1 MDSLNGAAA
10 DVPRL
15 NAEPIPRL
23 GRTFEWLLSHLSEVA
38 TMIRLVEEFLVQG
51 STILTAPQLLVEV
64 KEYQRNNNIIVPAL
78 KIAVKGIKDD
88 DSLGAF
94 IQRMD
99 AAKLL
104 DAIKYSDELVKV
116 LLEKMDERK
125 SGGPVTLHKV
135 TYWTVRLVKPRAPS
149 LALVTLTASLIL
161 LGRMMMTAVTVG
173 WFMVIDFCLVMV
185 CILGNT
191 AAWVNAS
198 Q

>member
-1 MDSLNGAAA
+1 
-10 DVPRL
+10 
-15 NAEPIPRL
+15 
-23 GRTFEWLLSHLSEVA
+23 
-38 TMIRLVEEFLVQG
+38 MIRLVEEFLVQG

-149 LALVTLTASLIL
+149 CESSPP
-161 LGRMMMTAVTVG
+161 R
-173 WFMVIDFCLVMV
+173 W
-185 CILGNT
+185 
-191 AAWVNAS
+191 WVS
-198 Q
+198 SR